1 MTAYE
6 LEIDE
11 LQEVGVPSSDSP
23 ASHAASAA
31 DLDALSDAA
40 LDELPFG
47 VICLGR
53 EGTIL
58 RYNLAE
64 ARLARLDRAVV
75 LGRPFFDEIAP
86 CTAQPEFQGRFEA
99 FLDDVRGPASERF
112 SYVFDFS
119 FGAQLVTIEILR
131 SGIPGRAYL
140 LVNRDQILP
149 PRSQPF
155 RPAPALAEWEGVAPE
170 GVLRDGRAQRFV
182 QLPAAALGKLL
193 SALLRLGVDSDGVL
207 EQWGVEWG
215 RRAAIELEAAA
226 LEEHG
231 TTLRQM
237 RIGDA
242 FTLLARSFSR
252 QGWGALAVDFA
263 PSEESGAFTLRLE
276 RSVWQESLRAAGAR
290 QQRFNEGYFRALLGH
305 LAGRPVAIRAVVGT
319 EVSAD
324 GGSGSPVDLVVVGQ
338 GRSETLA
345 ALLAASG
352 PAPTLAE
359 ILAAL
364 GRAS

>member
-1 MTAYE
+1 MPTYE

-11 LQEVGVPSSDSP
+11 LQEVGSPGSGAPSSR
-23 ASHAASAA
+23 AASAA
-31 DLDALSDAA
+31 DLETLSDAE
-40 LDELPFG
+40 LDEQPFG
-47 VICLGR
+47 AICLAR
-53 EGTIL
+53 DGTIL

-75 LGRPFFDEIAP
+75 LGRNFFREVAP

-99 FLDDVRGPASERF
+99 FLDDARGPAAERF

-131 SGIPGRAYL
+131 STAPGRAYL

-155 RPAPALAEWEGVAPE
+155 RPAPPLAEWEGEAPE
-170 GVLRDGRAQRFV
+170 GVLRDARAQRFV

-193 SALLRLGVDSDGVL
+193 SALLRLGVDGDSVL

-215 RRAAIELEAAA
+215 RRAAIELEAVA
-226 LEEHG
+226 LEDHG
-231 TTLRQM
+231 MALRQM

-242 FTLLARSFSR
+242 FVLVSRSFAR
-252 QGWGALAVDFA
+252 QGWGALSVDFA
-263 PSEESGAFTLRLE
+263 SSVESGAFTLRLE
-276 RSVWQESLRAAGAR
+276 RSVWQESLRAAGGR

-305 LAGRPVAIRAVVGT
+305 LAGRPVAVRAVVGRDAPT
-319 EVSAD
+319 EGNVA
-324 GGSGSPVDLVVVGQ
+324 VDLVVVGQ
-338 GRSETLA
+338 ARSSTLGAVLAQLSDQTLTLA
-345 ALLAASG
+345 DV
-352 PAPTLAE
+352 
-359 ILAAL
+359 LAAL